1 MLLVAA
7 MLLPASAQSVLQSG
21 HWYKMAVA
29 QRGVHRITGDQFHK
43 MGFGSAVDASRIR
56 LFGNPGGMLP
66 QSNAVARPHDLQE
79 IAIQVVD
86 GNDGTL
92 DKNDY
97 ILFFAEGPERVH
109 YDVARETFFYESNLY
124 SKQNFY
130 FITVSPDA
138 GKRIATAASV
148 SGASATIN
156 TFNDFVY
163 HEADEYNELKSGREW
178 FGERYDIN
186 TTYAYR
192 FDIEGIIENTPI
204 RWISDVMAQSF
215 NGSSFK
221 MSFNKTPVGEQV
233 VPVINNTQYGVKG
246 RHKRDTMV
254 FQSSSVG
261 APAVVSQELRYEYVK
276 SSGGKNVGF
285 LDLML
290 VSFERRLA
298 LYGKQT
304 IFRSAASLSAP
315 AVTYE
320 IGRAITGASVWDI
333 TDYYNVRSQEIT
345 VMGDVATF
353 SADASLLREFVVF
366 GTEVPSPELV
376 GEVQNQ
382 DLHSLSAA
390 DLIIITHPLF
400 FEASE
405 RLATHRREH
414 NHYTV
419 HVVTPEQ
426 IYHEFSSGRQDV
438 SAIRDFVK
446 SIYDK
451 DPEKLNSLLL
461 MGRGSYDY
469 KDRMPNNTNFVPAY
483 ESRNS
488 LAPLETYSSD
498 DYFALLG
505 PNDGNWGEGPAQH
518 HTLDIGVG
526 RLPVRTPHEARQVVD
541 KIIAYDTLK
550 NLRGYWRK
558 EIVFIADDGNSA
570 DGFTSDHQSQA
581 NNMAESIESIYPAF
595 DTRKIFLGT
604 YSKTVTP
611 SGEVIPEANK
621 AIQRHFDEGSLVIN
635 FTGHGSEKLLADER
649 IFTEADIQSLR
660 NKRYPFMVTATCEFG
675 RQDDPSLISGAEQC
689 VLLANG
695 GAIGILTSSR
705 PVNSPTNYL
714 LNQQFYTSLFTR
726 NNGSYRTI
734 GQVFRET
741 KNNSV
746 SGVGNRNFS
755 LIGDPSVVLALP
767 HDEVAITTL
776 NTAAGSDTLKA
787 LSTVQVSGDVR
798 NEDGTTR
805 SDFNGIVEVTVFDKV
820 TERVTVGKN
829 NPPYKFN
836 ERVNAIFRGRASVT
850 AGTFEVTF
858 VVPRNI
864 AYEYGKGKIGLHAID
879 TKSGDDAGGA
889 SSFFIGGS
897 EPNPEEDVTPPRVTA
912 YMGDSTFVNGGIV
925 APNTILVARLTD
937 ASGINISNYGI
948 GNILTATL
956 DDTEHFVLT
965 DYYTATTDDHTT
977 GWVNFP
983 LSGLTPGRH
992 SITVQAWD
1000 VFNNPAEARVDFL
1013 VSDGENVVIDDFS
1026 NYPNPFANETSV
1038 YFTHNRPGDD
1048 LQAVLHLITPAG
1060 QVIKTYEFDLPESAY
1075 RVDLLKIDAYAQFGK
1090 NLPGGVYLARL
1101 AVRSVTN
1108 GSKSERVTKLI
1119 VVN

>member
-1 MLLVAA
+1 MLLVAVTW
-7 MLLPASAQSVLQSG
+7 LPACAQSVLQSG
-21 HWYKMAVA
+21 HWYKMAVS
-29 QRGVHRITGDQFHK
+29 QRGVYRITGDQFQK
-43 MGFGSAVDASRIR
+43 MGFGSGVDASRIR
-56 LFGNPGGMLP
+56 IFGNPGGMLP
-66 QSNAVARPHDLQE
+66 QSNALARPHDLQE

-86 GNDGTL
+86 GTDGTL

-97 ILFFAEGPERVH
+97 ILFFAEGPDRMH

-138 GKRIATAASV
+138 GKRIAPAASV
-148 SGASATIN
+148 SGAATVVN

-163 HEADEYNELKSGREW
+163 HEAEEYNELKSGREW

-192 FDIEGIIENTPI
+192 FDIEGIVENTPI

-221 MSFNKTPVGEQV
+221 LSFNKTPVGEQI

-246 RHKRDTMV
+246 RHKRDTII
-254 FQSSSVG
+254 FQSNSVG
-261 APAVVSQELRYEYVK
+261 APNATSQELRYEYVK
-276 SSGGKNVGF
+276 SSSGKNVGF

-304 IFRSAASLSAP
+304 IFRSVASLSAP
-315 AVTYE
+315 AVSYH
-320 IGRAITGASVWDI
+320 ISRSGTGASVWDV
-333 TDYYNVRSQEIT
+333 TDYYNVRSHEISPA
-345 VMGDVATF
+345 GDVATF

-366 GTEVPSPELV
+366 GNDVPAPEMV
-376 GEVQNQ
+376 GEIQNQ
-382 DLHSLSAA
+382 DLHSLSPA
-390 DLIIITHPLF
+390 DLIIVTHPLF
-400 FEASE
+400 LEESQ
-405 RLATHRREH
+405 RLAMHRREH
-414 NHYTV
+414 NNYTV
-419 HVVTPEQ
+419 HIVTPEQ

-505 PNDGNWGEGPAQH
+505 PNEGNWGEGPAQH

-526 RLPVRTPHEARQVVD
+526 RLPVRTAQEARQVVD
-541 KIIAYDTLK
+541 KIIAYDIQK

-558 EIVFIADDGNSA
+558 EILFIADDGNNA

-581 NNMAESIESIYPAF
+581 NNMAESIESIYPSF

-604 YSKTVTP
+604 YTKTVTP
-611 SGEVIPEANK
+611 NGELIPEANK
-621 AIQRHFDEGSLVIN
+621 AIQRHFDEGALVVN

-649 IFTEADIQSLR
+649 IFTEADIQALE

-726 NNGSYRTI
+726 NDGVYRTI

-755 LIGDPSVVLALP
+755 LIGDPSVTLALP
-767 HDEVAITTL
+767 HNEVVVTLL
-776 NTAAGSDTLKA
+776 NTATGADTLKA
-787 LSTVQVSGDVR
+787 LSTVRLTGEVRDGD
-798 NEDGTTR
+798 GSTQ
-805 SDFNGIVEVTVFDKV
+805 SDFNGTVEVTVFDKV
-820 TERVTVGKN
+820 TERVTIGKN

-836 ERVNAIFRGRASVT
+836 ERINALFRGKASVT
-850 AGTFEVTF
+850 AGTFELTF

-864 AYEYGKGKIGLHAID
+864 AYEFGKGKIGLYAVD
-879 TKSGDDAGGA
+879 AGSGRDAGGA
-889 SSFFIGGS
+889 SNFVIGGS
-897 EPNPEEDVTPPRVTA
+897 EPNAGEDTTPPQVTA
-912 YMGDSTFVNGGIV
+912 YMGDSTFVNGGVV
-925 APNTILVARLTD
+925 APNTVLVARLTD
-937 ASGINISNYGI
+937 ANGINISNYGI
-948 GNILTATL
+948 GNTLTAIL
-956 DDTEHFVLT
+956 DDSEHFVLA
-965 DYYTATTDDHTT
+965 DYYTAATDDHTT
-977 GWVNFP
+977 GWVHFP
-983 LSGLTPGRH
+983 LTGLAPGRH
-992 SITVQAWD
+992 RITVLAWD
-1000 VFNNPAEARVDFL
+1000 VFNNPAQATVDFI
-1013 VSDGENVVIDDFS
+1013 VSDGESIVIDDFS
-1026 NYPNPFANETSV
+1026 NYPNPFEDETNV

-1048 LQAVLHLITPAG
+1048 LQAILYLITPAG
-1060 QVIKTYEFDLPESAY
+1060 QVIKTYEFDIPESAY
-1075 RVDLLKIDAYAQFGK
+1075 RVDLLKIDAYADFGK